1 MNSSDFLK
9 DLAGIVGP
17 KNLLTSDQQTRRYR
31 KGFRCGEGEA
41 LAVVRPGSLVELWRI
56 LKCSVEEDVIVILQA
71 ANTGLTGGSTPSED
85 YDRPVLIVSV
95 MRLDSLFHVPGAEQ
109 VIAFPGSTLFDLE
122 TMLNTKDRS
131 PHSVIGSSCIGA
143 SVVGGICNNSG
154 GALVQRGPAYTEL
167 SLYAQVTA
175 GGTLE
180 LVNEL
185 GVELSDDPE
194 TALAQLENGFE
205 TLSFSKQPDGWG
217 SDQEYQNWVRKI
229 EEPSPARFNADA
241 RRLSGASGCAGKLAV
256 FAVRLDTF
264 EKPTQEKT
272 FFLAASDPASLQK
285 IRRDILGS
293 FKNLPVSG
301 EYIHE
306 DAIKIAENYGRDT
319 IYILAALGTT
329 FLPTLFSLKSWF
341 DGLFERIGFSG
352 TKVADW
358 ALQLLFRL
366 SPRPMPKRFRDP
378 VRQHAHFL
386 ILKMSDSGIDE
397 ARDYLAK
404 AASEEKGLFAVE
416 CSTFEADRLF
426 QIRFATAGAAIR
438 YEAVHRSKVEDILA
452 LDIAL
457 RRNDEDWFENLPSE
471 IADVVLEKIY
481 YGHFFCHVLHQD
493 YLIKKGTNVEALKN
507 QMLEILDE
515 RGAEYPAEHNVG
527 HSYFAKPALAEH
539 YQKID
544 PTNSL
549 NPGIGKL
556 SKKKHYAP

>member
-1 MNSSDFLK
+1 MNRSDFIK
-9 DLAGIVGP
+9 SLAAIVGR
-17 KNLLTSDQQTRRYR
+17 KNLLTSKQQTRQYR

-56 LKCSVEEDVIVILQA
+56 LNRSVEEDVIVILQA
-71 ANTGLTGGSTPSED
+71 ANTGLTGGSTPAD
-85 YDRPVLIVSV
+85 GYDRPVLIISV
-95 MRLDSLFHVPGAEQ
+95 MRLDSLHPVPGAEQ

-122 TMLNTKDRS
+122 AMLDTRDRS

-143 SVVGGICNNSG
+143 SVIGGICNNSG

-167 SLYAQVTA
+167 SLYAQITA
-175 GGTLE
+175 DGKLE

-185 GVELSDDPE
+185 GVMLSDDPE
-194 TALAQLENGFE
+194 TALSQLENSFE
-205 TLSFSKQPDGWG
+205 TLDFSKQPEGWG

-229 EEPSPARFNADA
+229 EEPSPARFNADE

-264 EKPTQEKT
+264 EKPKQEKT
-272 FFLAASDPASLQK
+272 FFLAAKDPSSLQK
-285 IRRDILGS
+285 VRRDILGK
-293 FKNLPVSG
+293 FQNLPVSG

-306 DAIKIAENYGRDT
+306 DAIEIAEKYGRDT
-319 IYILAALGTT
+319 IYILAAFGTK
-329 FLPTLFSLKSWF
+329 FLPTLFSIKSWC

-352 TKVADW
+352 AKVADRM
-358 ALQLLFRL
+358 LQLFF
-366 SPRPMPKRFRDP
+366 SVTPRPMPKRFRET
-378 VRQHAHFL
+378 VEQYTHFL
-386 ILKMSDSGIDE
+386 IMKMSDAGIEETRSYLDKELGE
-397 ARDYLAK
+397 APH
-404 AASEEKGLFAVE
+404 LFATE
-416 CSTFEADRLF
+416 CSSQEAERLF

-438 YEAVHRSKVEDILA
+438 YEAIHRSKVEDILA

-457 RRNDEDWFENLPSE
+457 RRNEEDWFEKLPANISE
-471 IADVVLEKIY
+471 AVLEKIY

-493 YLIKKGTNVEALKN
+493 YLIKKGSDIEALKAL
-507 QMLEILDE
+507 MLVLLDE

-527 HSYFAKPALAEH
+527 HSYCAKPALAKH
-539 YQKID
+539 YQTID

-549 NPGIGKL
+549 NPGLGKL